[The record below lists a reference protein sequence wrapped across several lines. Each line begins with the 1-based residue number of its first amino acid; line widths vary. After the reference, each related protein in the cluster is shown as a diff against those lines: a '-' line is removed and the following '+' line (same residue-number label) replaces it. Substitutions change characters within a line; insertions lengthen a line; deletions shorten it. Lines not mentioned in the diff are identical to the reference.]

1 MSPIPIPILALTV
14 RASQLALPADGRP
27 SELAPRPGPI
37 LAAWSSL
44 PDEANRLNLEVGAHL
59 CICPSRAF
67 RA

>member
-27 SELAPRPGPI
+27 SQLAPSRGPI

-44 PDEANRLNLEVGAHL
+44 LDEANRLNLEVGTDVR
-59 CICPSRAF
+59 I
-67 RA
+67 